1 VGVRY
6 KFIVRELLHEGHV
19 DVRLDCFSQDCVG
32 QVRFRLVAYCRSIA
46 TAGADLE
53 VVAGVDR
60 NLGDQG
66 VSEVFVLV
74 VAYKNERLGFSV
86 ARACCIRSWAPRIR
100 A

>member
-1 VGVRY
+1 MGVRY

-66 VSEVFVLV
+66 VGEVFVWSSPIRMS
-74 VAYKNERLGFSV
+74 AWGF
-86 ARACCIRSWAPRIR
+86 P
-100 A
+100 